1 MLLYKVVV
9 QFYERI
15 FSVIVIS
22 IDNSKRL
29 FYKTFAGKNGL
40 AGSPRFGTA
49 FRFCKACR
57 QIIELLECIFHLCDF
72 ADAVADDFLEI
83 FLQIL
88 ADDEDYFVEAGF
100 QCIVDGIIHDDLPV
114 WSYWLK
120 LFDSL
125 SKSAADSG
133 CHDHKC
139 CFLHSVFPFSFPL
152 FSLVYSINNRSCRP
166 IVIRSV
172 YYYASSCMLLS
183 FAA

>member
-1 MLLYKVVV
+1 MLLYEVVV

-29 FYKTFAGKNGL
+29 FYKTFACKNGL

-100 QCIVDGIIHDDLPV
+100 QCIVDGISPRLV
-114 WSYWLK
+114 L
-120 LFDSL
+120 LAQ
-125 SKSAADSG
+125 AA
-133 CHDHKC
+133 
-139 CFLHSVFPFSFPL
+139 
-152 FSLVYSINNRSCRP
+152 
-166 IVIRSV
+166 
-172 YYYASSCMLLS
+172 
-183 FAA
+183 